1 MEYLEANLLFSRLG
15 LNHPG
20 PLTTKLTNT
29 PMCFDVVLKFVF
41 SRRINKG
48 KDWGLCYDKLTPD
61 EGLTHWKW
69 WVPVDQ
75 IGRL

>member
-1 MEYLEANLLFSRLG
+1 
-15 LNHPG
+15 
-20 PLTTKLTNT
+20 
-29 PMCFDVVLKFVF
+29 MCFDVVLKFVF

-69 WVPVDQ
+69 WAPVDQ